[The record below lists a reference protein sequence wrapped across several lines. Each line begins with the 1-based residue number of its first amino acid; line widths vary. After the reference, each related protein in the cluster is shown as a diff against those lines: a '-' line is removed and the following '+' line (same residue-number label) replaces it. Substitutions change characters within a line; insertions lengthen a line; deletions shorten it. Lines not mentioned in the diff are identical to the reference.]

1 MNSYWLDIVTPTLNS
16 GKFIEQ
22 CILSTAVLRQDGATH
37 LIVDSGSQDST
48 LDIARKHG
56 ITTLYCP
63 PGNMYRA
70 INLGFKQGK
79 ADWCTYINS
88 DDMLYP
94 DSIVGA
100 LEKFGNNA
108 DIIYGNIDYIDN
120 EGRFLHHW
128 KSAQPNVIDGLFT
141 GRIMPFAQQG
151 TLFRRKV
158 LEKLSGFNEE
168 YYYSADFDFF
178 LRSFLNGLRFCYYD
192 SQPIAAFRLH
202 GDQFSQKVNKKMI
215 EEGLHSL
222 QLASFK
228 LPKIKTL
235 FCRIRFLQRNLGSYL
250 VRILRYHHLSNKW
263 GAPSTYSFPLQKREK

>member
-1 MNSYWLDIVTPTLNS
+1 MVTPTLNS

-22 CILSTAVLRQDGATH
+22 CLLSTAVLRQNYATH

-63 PGNMYRA
+63 PGNMYKA

-79 ADWCTYINS
+79 GDWYTYINS

-94 DSIVGA
+94 DSVVGA
-100 LEKFGNNA
+100 LEKFGHYA
-108 DIIYGNIDYIDN
+108 DIIYGNVDYIDN

-128 KSAQPNVIDGLFT
+128 KSAKTNMIGGLFA

-151 TLFRRKV
+151 TLFRSTV
-158 LEKLSGFNEE
+158 WEKLSGFNEE

-178 LRSFLNGLRFCYYD
+178 LRSFVSRLRFCYYD

-202 GDQFSQKVNKKMI
+202 GEQFSQKVNIKMR
-215 EEGLHSL
+215 EEGLHAL
-222 QLASFK
+222 KLASLK

-235 FCRIRFLQRNLGSYL
+235 FCRMQMRQRNIGNYL
-250 VRILRYHHLSNKW
+250 VRILRYYHLSNKW
-263 GAPSTYSFPLQKREK
+263 GVPATMNFPLQKHDKNSL